1 MYMCIY
7 VSNILCF
14 IQHPHLQKPHR
25 IHVRYM
31 SYLYIYG
38 GLSTGLNV
46 RCTSHIH
53 IYRSTGKITGSCQTE
68 VFLQV
73 PGVSTP
79 HPEVFQGFP
88 KLKGHFFLGGG
99 KMMIQ
104 IYHCHWY
111 IWHQVASPAGNN
123 SHELNQEAIPPS
135 PLGEAVKRFVA

>member
-1 MYMCIY
+1 MCVYMCIY

-25 IHVRYM
+25 IHVCYM

-73 PGVSTP
+73 PGVST
-79 HPEVFQGFP
+79 HIQGYSKDFP
-88 KLKGHFFLGGG
+88 NLRGTFFGGG
-99 KMMIQ
+99 AK
-104 IYHCHWY
+104 
-111 IWHQVASPAGNN
+111 
-123 SHELNQEAIPPS
+123 
-135 PLGEAVKRFVA
+135 